1 MYESP
6 ITKYMSDVETQIQ
19 EQETERM
26 MLTVSRAV
34 GYDVDK
40 TELLKALQYDREQ
53 YTKGYRDGRKDML
66 NEIKEKIQKTYENTG
81 FSYLLVALEKI
92 DNLIESEGK

>member
-6 ITKYMSDVETQIQ
+6 ITKYMSDIETQIQ
-19 EQETERM
+19 ERETEQM
-26 MLTVSRAV
+26 MLTVSRSI

-53 YTKGYRDGRKDML
+53 YTKGYRDGKSDML
-66 NEIKEKIQKTYENTG
+66 DKVKQAREEIIATNDATLAIVEV
-81 FSYLLVALEKI
+81 L